1 MRANVLSVLLL
12 MVLAST
18 GAACDRDRRAYDEAR
33 ALTGGD
39 PHRGVA
45 AIRRYGCGAC
55 HVIPG
60 IGGASATVGP
70 PLSGIASRGFLAGQ
84 LPNSPDNMRRWI
96 QHPQSVERGTAM
108 PNMGVTDDD
117 ARDITAYLYTLR

>member
-1 MRANVLSVLLL
+1 MARSRSAVVLLL
-12 MVLAST
+12 ILVSS
-18 GAACDRDRRAYDEAR
+18 AACDRNRALYDEAR
-33 ALTGGD
+33 TLTGGD
-39 PHRGVA
+39 PQRGMA
-45 AIRRYGCGAC
+45 AIGRYGCGAC
-55 HVIPG
+55 HAIPG
-60 IGGASATVGP
+60 VRGATATVGP

-96 QHPQSVERGTAM
+96 QHPQAVERGTAM